1 MPWGAGLEHYIP
13 SKAAGSQE
21 TNSEI
26 ENPLVRYAF
35 EIVKK
40 TQLELPILNYPYG
53 VNGYNVKIKE
63 LLKICGVDREVKTF
77 NEETRD
83 NEYLPLYEAASTK
96 LARKTHVDIMNKV
109 QVNIYAAGL
118 HRQGSGAVHRYTMM
132 ELADRFA
139 LMNVAFEQ
147 EDFRVDEKLEI
158 R

>member
-53 VNGYNVKIKE
+53 VNGYNVKIKK
-63 LLKICGVDREVKTF
+63 LK
-77 NEETRD
+77 
-83 NEYLPLYEAASTK
+83 
-96 LARKTHVDIMNKV
+96 
-109 QVNIYAAGL
+109 
-118 HRQGSGAVHRYTMM
+118 
-132 ELADRFA
+132 DRFA

-147 EDFRVDEKLEI
+147 EDYWVIENLEVI
-158 R
+158 G